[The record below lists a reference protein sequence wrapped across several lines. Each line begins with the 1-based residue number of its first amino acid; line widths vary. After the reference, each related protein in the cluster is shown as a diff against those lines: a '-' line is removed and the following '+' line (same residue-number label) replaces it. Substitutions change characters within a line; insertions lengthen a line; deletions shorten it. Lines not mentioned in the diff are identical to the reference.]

1 MTLNNRVGRI
11 SISSDVPASLIK
23 KVHEILFIIEKDY
36 NFYKKT
42 IDLIAIHDS
51 FRELSPGE
59 EPPEYRV
66 FVAELDHI
74 HMQGLFIYFEE
85 IT

>member
-1 MTLNNRVGRI
+1 MTLNNRVGKI
-11 SISSDVPASLIK
+11 SISANVPASLIR
-23 KVHEILFIIEKDY
+23 KVHEMLFIIEKDY
-36 NFYKKT
+36 SFYRKT

-51 FRELSPGE
+51 FREALPE
-59 EPPEYRV
+59 EEIPEYRV